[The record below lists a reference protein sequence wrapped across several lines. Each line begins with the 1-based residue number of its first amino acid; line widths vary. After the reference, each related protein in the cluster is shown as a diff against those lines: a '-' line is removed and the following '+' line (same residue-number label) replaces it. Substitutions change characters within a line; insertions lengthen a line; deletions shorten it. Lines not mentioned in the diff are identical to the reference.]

1 MRLWLFLRL
10 WSLLWHI
17 GLPGVLLYLW
27 KRGRKDPLYSRHLAE
42 RFGRYPSGLPGAV
55 WVHAVSLGEMRSA
68 VPLVRALLD
77 RGDRVVTTH
86 FTPAG
91 RREAERVFADDI
103 PQGRLMAVWS
113 PFETSWAY
121 AGFFKA
127 VRPKAGLVMEI
138 EIWPRM
144 IFASRS
150 AGVPLFMCN
159 AQYPTKSMARDAKMT
174 LRHKLMQGFAGAFV
188 KSDLQ
193 AQRFASVGVPNI
205 HVTGELRFDQPIPP
219 HLVKAALALRPG
231 LAGDRP
237 VITFASAVEGED
249 DLYLDAI
256 EAALRHP
263 LRPFVVYVPRKPE
276 RFDEVAGLLAAR
288 GLRFLRRSQDLGP
301 TLAPQSLPSPPWG
314 VDGAGGYPAD
324 ILRAADGSALL
335 PPPARGRVGEGVTPR
350 DILLG
355 DSLGEMYFY
364 IALSDRVVTGGGF
377 TPHGAHNI
385 IEPLALKRPVI
396 VGPEIHT
403 IEYPAVEAI
412 AAGVCLRV
420 ETPAALTHALTDWP
434 GPGADTIQ
442 AFFAAHS
449 GATEKTLAALDA
461 EVKTR

>member
-1 MRLWLFLRL
+1 MKLWFFLRL
-10 WSLLWHI
+10 WSLLWHL
-17 GLPGVLLYLW
+17 GLPFVLFYLW
-27 KRGRKDPLYSRHLAE
+27 HRGRKDALYGQHLGE
-42 RFGRYPSGLPGAV
+42 RFGRYHQRLPGAV

-77 RGDRVVTTH
+77 RGDVVVTTH

-91 RREAERVFADDI
+91 RREAMAVFAADI
-103 PQGRLMAVWS
+103 AAGRMAAVWV

-121 AGFFKA
+121 RGFFRA
-127 VRPKAGLVMEI
+127 FQPKAGLVMEI

-144 IFASRS
+144 IFAAKS
-150 AGVPLFMCN
+150 AGVPLYMCN
-159 AQYPTKSMARDAKMT
+159 AQYPTKSMARDAKLR
-174 LRHKLMQGFAGAFV
+174 LRHNVMQGYAGAFV

-193 AQRFASVGVPNI
+193 AARFAGVGVTNI
-205 HVTGELRFDQPIPP
+205 TVTGELRFDQPVPP
-219 HLVKAALALRPG
+219 GLVDAAMALRPA

-256 EAALRHP
+256 AEALCHSS
-263 LRPFVVYVPRKPE
+263 RPFVVYVPRKPE
-276 RFDEVAGLLAAR
+276 RFDDVAEMLAQR
-288 GLRFLRRSQDLGP
+288 GLRFLRRSQALNA
-301 TLAPQSLPSPPWG
+301 TLAAQSIPSPP
-314 VDGAGGYPAD
+314 
-324 ILRAADGSALL
+324 LR
-335 PPPARGRVGEGVTPR
+335 GEGENGLSQSP

-403 IEYPAVEAI
+403 IEYPAVEAM
-412 AAGVCLRV
+412 AAGICLRV
-420 ETPAALTHALTDWP
+420 ETPQALTSALTDWDSP
-434 GPGADTIQ
+434 TSEAIT
-442 AFFAAHS
+442 AFFQAHS
-449 GATEKTLAALDA
+449 GATIRTLAALDA
-461 EVKTR
+461 EVKAR

>member
-10 WSLLWHI
+10 WSLLWHL
-17 GLPGVLLYLW
+17 GLPFIIIYLLR
-27 KRGRKDPLYSRHLAE
+27 RGRKDALYGEHLAE
-42 RFGRYPSGLPGAV
+42 RFGRYRQRLSGAV

-68 VPLVRALLD
+68 VPLIRALLD
-77 RGDRVVTTH
+77 RGDHVVATH

-91 RREAERVFADDI
+91 RREAERVFGADI
-103 PQGRLMAVWS
+103 AVGRMAAVWV

-121 AGFFKA
+121 RGFFRA
-127 VRPKAGLVMEI
+127 FRPKAGLVMEI

-144 IFASRS
+144 IFAATK

-159 AQYPTKSMARDAKMT
+159 AQYPTKSMVRDAKLS
-174 LRHKLMQGFAGAFV
+174 LRHKFMQGYAGAFV

-193 AQRFASVGVPNI
+193 AERFAGVEVQNI
-205 HVTGELRFDQPIPP
+205 TVTGELRFDQPIPP
-219 HLVKAALALRPG
+219 HLVAAALGLRSA

-237 VITFASAVEGED
+237 VICVASAVEGED

-256 EAALRHP
+256 TEALSHP
-263 LRPFVVYVPRKPE
+263 SRPFVVYVPRKPE
-276 RFDEVAGLLAAR
+276 RFDEVSGMLAKR
-288 GLRFLRRSQDLGP
+288 GLHFLRRSQALDA
-301 TLAPQSLPSPPWG
+301 TLNAQSLPSPSWG
-314 VDGAGGYPAD
+314 GDGGGGHPATT
-324 ILRAADGSALL
+324 A
-335 PPPARGRVGEGVTPR
+335 P

-364 IALSDRVVTGGGF
+364 IALADRVVTGGGF

-385 IEPLALKRPVI
+385 IEALALKRPVI

-420 ETPAALTHALTDWP
+420 ETPEALTSALTDWH
-434 GPGADTIQ
+434 GPAPWAIR
-442 AFFAAHS
+442 AFFDAHS
-449 GATEKTLAALDA
+449 GATAKTLTALDA
-461 EVKTR
+461 MTKER

>member
-1 MRLWLFLRL
+1 MKLWLFLRL
-10 WSLLWHI
+10 WSLLWHL
-17 GLPGVLLYLW
+17 GLPVVLVYLW
-27 KRGRKDPLYSRHLAE
+27 WRGRRDALYSQHLAE
-42 RFGRYPSGLPGAV
+42 RFGRYRQRLPGAV

-91 RREAERVFADDI
+91 RREAERVFAPEI
-103 PQGRLMAVWS
+103 AAGRMAAVWV

-121 AGFFKA
+121 RGFFRA
-127 VRPKAGLVMEI
+127 FQPKAGLVMEI

-144 IFASRS
+144 IFAAKR
-150 AGVPLFMCN
+150 AGVPLYMCN
-159 AQYPTKSMARDAKMT
+159 AQYPTKSMARDAKLS
-174 LRHKLMQGFAGAFV
+174 LRHNLMQGYAGAFV
-188 KSDLQ
+188 KSGLQ
-193 AQRFASVGVPNI
+193 AERFAGVGVPNI
-205 HVTGELRFDQPIPP
+205 TVTGELRFDQPIPP
-219 HLVKAALALRPG
+219 HLVKAAMALRPA

-256 EAALRHP
+256 TDALRHP
-263 LRPFVVYVPRKPE
+263 SRPFVVYVPRKPE
-276 RFDEVAGLLAAR
+276 RFDEVAGMLEAR
-288 GLRFLRRSQDLGP
+288 GLKAIRRSEALDP
-301 TLAPQSLPSPPWG
+301 TLAPKNLPSLPWG
-314 VDGAGGYPAD
+314 GDGGWGHPAGHGP
-324 ILRAADGSALL
+324 
-335 PPPARGRVGEGVTPR
+335 

-412 AAGVCLRV
+412 GAGVCLRV
-420 ETPAALTHALTDWP
+420 ETSQALTAALTDWP
-434 GPGADTIQ
+434 GPTPEAIQ
-442 AFFAAHS
+442 TFFAAHS
-449 GATEKTLAALDA
+449 GATERTLAALDA
-461 EVKTR
+461 QVKTR